1 MKRPWGI
8 EAISDMYGPGVHA
21 GLPDGRWV
29 IAVAEPYWTNPFERA
44 RAAWWVLT
52 GRAVAFVWPKA
63 GDLES
68 ALGWD
73 KPQRQQAASGALV
86 GSIARGDGLRPGNS
100 R

>member
-1 MKRPWGI
+1 MSGRSQIPWGI
-8 EAISDMYGPGVHA
+8 ETIHQAYGSGAQA

-29 IAVAEPYWTNPFERA
+29 IAVAEPYATNPIERI

-52 GRAVAFVWPKA
+52 GRAVAFIWPEA

-73 KPQRQQAASGALV
+73 SPQRQQKTAV
-86 GSIARGDGLRPGNS
+86 KTR
-100 R
+100 